1 MKHSVL
7 EQLLVVRVEAV
18 VVQPHTV
25 ALVVLAV
32 GAVTRVDQ
40 EEGGALG
47 NVQVGVV
54 LVREVG
60 LKRPH
65 SSTLVTV
72 ADTDQLVR
80 VAPASGCESHNL
92 AELGELCSDLAEGPD
107 VQIQK
112 GDAERWR
119 T

>member
-18 VVQPHTV
+18 VMQPHTV

-47 NVQVGVV
+47 NV
-54 LVREVG
+54 
-60 LKRPH
+60 
-65 SSTLVTV
+65 
-72 ADTDQLVR
+72 
-80 VAPASGCESHNL
+80 
-92 AELGELCSDLAEGPD
+92 
-107 VQIQK
+107 
-112 GDAERWR
+112 
-119 T
+119 

>member
-47 NVQVGVV
+47 NVQIGVV

-80 VAPASGCESHNL
+80 VAPASRCESHNL
-92 AELGELCSDLAEGPD
+92 AEL
-107 VQIQK
+107 
-112 GDAERWR
+112 
-119 T
+119 